1 MQLPL
6 RVWTDSTATMGICR
20 RQGLGKL
27 RHINTQCLWIQQP
40 VRDGTFELRKVKG
53 TENPADLFTKYLTG
67 NEKVVELLR
76 MFGCEY
82 MDGRPQSAPSLRAA
96 VGTSKGELLA
106 VEDSVQWDGRT
117 FPRAEG
123 EYRDLPDAYSR
134 M

>member
-1 MQLPL
+1 
-6 RVWTDSTATMGICR
+6 
-20 RQGLGKL
+20 
-27 RHINTQCLWIQQP
+27 
-40 VRDGTFELRKVKG
+40 
-53 TENPADLFTKYLTG
+53 
-67 NEKVVELLR
+67 

-134 M
+134 MQGLLPHLHRDLCKRFPQIHCGENGGLEDAAVSDALEARGTALGMRGSAAKS